1 MYLCNWKEL
10 VLLLR
15 NGTRQLL
22 HVPAYFS
29 LSKALLFNCWI
40 PSASHDILLC
50 IMALVLFVGF
60 LFGTVFFPPW
70 MWRERGFPPR
80 LSRPLDSHRGT
91 IAKKTSKNGCG
102 KNIRMV
108 AFSSSSPCDKIS
120 SIEAIRERE
129 RESEWPFRF
138 ASSDS
143 VLPQFMQQA
152 TKLFLATT
160 YLPDHVT
167 NESAVYPVFDVTH

>member
-1 MYLCNWKEL
+1 
-10 VLLLR
+10 
-15 NGTRQLL
+15 
-22 HVPAYFS
+22 
-29 LSKALLFNCWI
+29 
-40 PSASHDILLC
+40 
-50 IMALVLFVGF
+50 
-60 LFGTVFFPPW
+60 
-70 MWRERGFPPR
+70 
-80 LSRPLDSHRGT
+80 
-91 IAKKTSKNGCG
+91 
-102 KNIRMV
+102 MV
-108 AFSSSSPCDKIS
+108 AFSSSSSPCDKIS
-120 SIEAIRERE
+120 SIEAIQE